1 MIGDAARGTLGL
13 ALLALPLLLP
23 RVASACAVCS
33 AGRDDETRLAFLLT
47 TLFLSVLP
55 LGIVGGAVW
64 WLVRRSRQLAR
75 ESVSLPPAP
84 AVNRSSSLP

>member
-1 MIGDAARGTLGL
+1 VRAAARRAIGL
-13 ALLALPLLLP
+13 AVLALPLLLP
-23 RVASACAVCS
+23 RLASACAVCS

-75 ESVSLPPAP
+75 ESGSLPATV
-84 AVNRSSSLP
+84 AVNRTSSSP

>member
-1 MIGDAARGTLGL
+1 METAIRRAVGSAVVAL
-13 ALLALPLLLP
+13 ALLLP
-23 RVASACAVCS
+23 RVASACAVCT

-64 WLVRRSRQLAR
+64 WLVRRSRRMAQ
-75 ESVSLPPAP
+75 ESTPLRPSAAVS
-84 AVNRSSSLP
+84 RTSSLP

>member
-1 MIGDAARGTLGL
+1 MLAAARRAIAL

-23 RVASACAVCS
+23 RLASACAVCS

-75 ESVSLPPAP
+75 ESVALPPST
-84 AVNRSSSLP
+84 AVSRTSSLP

>member
-1 MIGDAARGTLGL
+1 MRAAARRAAGL
-13 ALLALPLLLP
+13 ALVGASLLLP
-23 RVASACAVCS
+23 RIAAACAVCS

-55 LGIVGGAVW
+55 LAVVGGAVW

-75 ESVSLPPAP
+75 ESVSLPAAV
-84 AVNRSSSLP
+84 AVNRTSSSP